1 MSSARALTRAPPFFF
16 PLQGVSMITRLFPPP
31 SHGQASGA
39 LDASRAREPRPRC
52 AVIFVSTSPLNLP
65 LRCPP
70 RIVRSSGAHGGTN
83 RERSEPKMNN
93 YRSVMARGSRGGG
106 GEKKEKE
113 KRRKSSSMRRK
124 LTRCSLIELVGEPR
138 HAIPLNVCVLRMQH
152 CLKIFSVKR
161 CYIIALTRDFFFIRK
176 RQLKN

>member
-93 YRSVMARGSRGGG
+93 YRSVVARGSRGGEG
-106 GEKKEKE
+106 KKGERKKKKVIEHE
-113 KRRKSSSMRRK
+113 EEAHSMLPNRISGRAASCDTFKR
-124 LTRCSLIELVGEPR
+124 
-138 HAIPLNVCVLRMQH
+138 VCPSNATL
-152 CLKIFSVKR
+152 S
-161 CYIIALTRDFFFIRK
+161 
-176 RQLKN
+176 